1 METRHTIS
9 EIVGKDIENAVYNN
23 TSLLK
28 NIIEELY
35 PEYDFSIYNVEEK
48 EGNEIID
55 EFALYN
61 ELLKNDP
68 EFRDKVIEYINL
80 YKYTGFAGDD
90 ELIDRVWKMSKC
102 IEENLEEVENI
113 KDFEDEGCLVFSQEM
128 MDLSANHSYIKRK
141 QKKRKNNYMKNNK

>member
-1 METRHTIS
+1 MEIRHTIS
-9 EIVGKDIENAVYNN
+9 EIVGKDIEDAVYDN
-23 TSLLK
+23 TTLIK

-35 PEYDFSIYNVEEK
+35 PEYDFSNYTIEEK
-48 EGNEIID
+48 EGKEVID

-68 EFRDKVIEYINL
+68 DFRDKVIEHINL
-80 YKYTGFAGDD
+80 YKHTGFTGDD

-128 MDLSANHSYIKRK
+128 MDLSANHPYVKRK
-141 QKKRKNNYMKNNK
+141 HNRRSKIYKK